1 MKMIE
6 KKISIGTIVT
16 ILTVLVTCIYTQG
29 AMVNKI
35 DSIASDNEDKAKSIQ
50 SNRNKIQNVEIGQE
64 RIETKIDEVM
74 KRFDRLETLIMEMQ
88 LDFVSILQEFGLP
101 VLGVIALGWYVNR
114 QNQFIQNEL
123 QTELRESFTRL
134 EGIII
139 KLIDAQKVN
148 QLEQREIK
156 ASYRAIVEILASMSG
171 NGLKE
176 KFMRKQ
182 NKDY

>member
-1 MKMIE
+1 M
-6 KKISIGTIVT
+6 
-16 ILTVLVTCIYTQG
+16 
-29 AMVNKI
+29 
-35 DSIASDNEDKAKSIQ
+35 
-50 SNRNKIQNVEIGQE
+50 
-64 RIETKIDEVM
+64 
-74 KRFDRLETLIMEMQ
+74 
-88 LDFVSILQEFGLP
+88 DFLSILQEFGLP

-148 QLEQREIK
+148 QLEQRDIK

-176 KFMRKQ
+176 KFMSKRH
-182 NKDY
+182 KDY

>member
-1 MKMIE
+1 M
-6 KKISIGTIVT
+6 
-16 ILTVLVTCIYTQG
+16 
-29 AMVNKI
+29 
-35 DSIASDNEDKAKSIQ
+35 
-50 SNRNKIQNVEIGQE
+50 
-64 RIETKIDEVM
+64 
-74 KRFDRLETLIMEMQ
+74 
-88 LDFVSILQEFGLP
+88 DFLSILQEFGLP

-114 QNQFIQNEL
+114 QNSFIQNEL
-123 QTELRESFTRL
+123 QTELRESFTRI

-182 NKDY
+182 DNNY